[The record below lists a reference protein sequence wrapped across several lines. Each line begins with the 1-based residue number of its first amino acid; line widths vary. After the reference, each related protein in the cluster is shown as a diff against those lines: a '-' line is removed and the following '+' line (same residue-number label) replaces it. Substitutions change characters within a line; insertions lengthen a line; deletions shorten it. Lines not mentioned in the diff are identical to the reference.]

1 MPAGLPGKIRWQGPH
16 QFSGLQCCPALAIY
30 HGGDVGYERVKETV
44 CWPLTEQYGWDAPS
58 DRLQHDRSMALG
70 MLLVLGLR
78 LPISGKMPIT

>member
-1 MPAGLPGKIRWQGPH
+1 M
-16 QFSGLQCCPALAIY
+16 
-30 HGGDVGYERVKETV
+30 GYERVKETV